1 MHRYKYLRRIHGS
14 AHAHLIL
21 IELHRH
27 KSKVDPIRM
36 IHHLIRISPF
46 CSAVGGDEVSVVI
59 SPPLQGV
66 AGSGDERTAQQ
77 LASLLVSLSLG
88 GGPGFGASQV
98 LLRDIAHVAVSNK
111 HVLQGSQEGV
121 AGTGT
126 RAGEGQGNTAAGH
139 QPGFSSSS
147 TVPLPGVTISGSGH
161 ADLASSAAAGFAASA
176 PAEAFNSAAA
186 AGGGSQTFSG
196 GTAFPT
202 ASAGGGG
209 AQKKYS
215 PADLQRRLLAEVGL
229 LDEIGGYQQQL
240 ESLTRIQ
247 ETAEARQEAATMAQ
261 SIIVREK
268 MDEEDK
274 AKRQAQ
280 DEKFSEA
287 QETIMS
293 SFAEQLKG
301 TTDAFIDALK
311 AQSEEGKASGVEAA
325 MMSMKDEHTTQL
337 QSVSLCK

>member
-1 MHRYKYLRRIHGS
+1 MFRR
-14 AHAHLIL
+14 HLIG
-21 IELHRH
+21 
-27 KSKVDPIRM
+27 
-36 IHHLIRISPF
+36 ISPF

-59 SPPLQGV
+59 SPPLPGV
-66 AGSGDERTAQQ
+66 VGAGDERTAQQ

-88 GGPGFGASQV
+88 EGQRFGASNV
-98 LLRDIAHVAVSNK
+98 LLRDVAHVAVSNK
-111 HVLQGSQEGV
+111 HMLHGSQEGN
-121 AGTGT
+121 TGAADRD
-126 RAGEGQGNTAAGH
+126 RAAAGQGNAAAGQ

-186 AGGGSQTFSG
+186 ASGGSQTYSG
-196 GTAFPT
+196 GAAFPT
-202 ASAGGGG
+202 ASAGVGG

-268 MDEEDK
+268 MEEEDK
-274 AKRQAQ
+274 ANRQAQ

-311 AQSEEGKASGVEAA
+311 AQSEEGKASGVEAV

-337 QSVSLCK
+337 QSVSHRD

>member
-1 MHRYKYLRRIHGS
+1 M
-14 AHAHLIL
+14 
-21 IELHRH
+21 LH
-27 KSKVDPIRM
+27 
-36 IHHLIRISPF
+36 
-46 CSAVGGDEVSVVI
+46 
-59 SPPLQGV
+59 
-66 AGSGDERTAQQ
+66 
-77 LASLLVSLSLG
+77 
-88 GGPGFGASQV
+88 
-98 LLRDIAHVAVSNK
+98 
-111 HVLQGSQEGV
+111 GSQEGN
-121 AGTGT
+121 TGAADRD
-126 RAGEGQGNTAAGH
+126 RAAAGQGNAAAGQ

-161 ADLASSAAAGFAASA
+161 ADLASSAAALLNASAGADAAS
-176 PAEAFNSAAA
+176 
-186 AGGGSQTFSG
+186 GGSQTYSG
-196 GTAFPT
+196 GAAFPT
-202 ASAGGGG
+202 ASAGVGG

-268 MDEEDK
+268 MEEEDK
-274 AKRQAQ
+274 ANRQAQ

-311 AQSEEGKASGVEAA
+311 AQSEEGKASGVEAV

-337 QSVSLCK
+337 QSVSHRD